1 MQVQEGYLLACIYNN
16 YELSDDDRNDNRKNY
31 ELSDGNRAAV
41 TERDPAYHFI
51 TLALA
56 NHFNALY
63 NL

>member
-1 MQVQEGYLLACIYNN
+1 MQVQEVYLLACIYNN
-16 YELSDDDRNDNRKNY
+16 YELSD
-31 ELSDGNRAAV
+31 GNRAD
-41 TERDPAYHFI
+41 TTGPDPAYHFI